1 MHACHHSLCWGWHTS
16 HRMHST
22 DFDVQIN
29 EGTVLAVGGGRRSLN
44 GDIIPVSVKAGDKVL
59 LPEYGGTPVKLDDK
73 E

>member
-1 MHACHHSLCWGWHTS
+1 
-16 HRMHST
+16 MHST